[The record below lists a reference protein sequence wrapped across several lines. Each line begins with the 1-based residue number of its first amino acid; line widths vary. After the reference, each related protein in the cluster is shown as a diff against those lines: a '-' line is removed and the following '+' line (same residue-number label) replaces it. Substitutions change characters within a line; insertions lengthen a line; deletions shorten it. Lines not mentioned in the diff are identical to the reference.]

1 MVARIRP
8 QSSPF
13 LLWLIRRHALRTG
26 LPITV
31 ARQHVAAVAVSARAR
46 EDLDA
51 VPSPMTNAVNGT
63 RGRRYRYS

>member
-13 LLWLIRRHALRTG
+13 LLWLTRRHALRTG

-31 ARQHVAAVAVSARAR
+31 ARQHVRAVAVSARTEQDR
-46 EDLDA
+46 NII
-51 VPSPMTNAVNGT
+51 PSPHIPINGT
-63 RGRRYRYS
+63 RQRRYQY